1 MGLRMM
7 KNPKRRLMKKKPS
20 PKQAAKK
27 ENNPSS
33 DPNMLTFGGH
43 LEVLRRM
50 LFRIIIVV
58 LVLTIAIFCF
68 KDKTFELLLA
78 PSQWDFVTYRYIEAF
93 LHKLGSN
100 FTFNEYHIN
109 LIATELSSQFMTHI
123 TTALYLG
130 LLCASPFILVELFRF
145 ITPALYENEKKYSV
159 QIAATMYLLFIIGV
173 LMSYFI
179 LFPISF
185 RFLGTYSVSG
195 MVESNITL
203 KSYIS
208 TFTTLTLVMGLVFQ
222 LPIIAFFLGKLE
234 MVSSGLLKQYR
245 KYAVIV
251 IMLLAAIITPPD
263 LMTLVLVTIPLYLLY
278 EVSILV
284 LKRMERRK
292 R

>member
-1 MGLRMM
+1 MTH
-7 KNPKRRLMKKKPS
+7 KSSQKKTTE
-20 PKQAAKK
+20 K
-27 ENNPSS
+27 ENNSSS

-50 LFRIIIVV
+50 LFRIIAVV
-58 LVLTIAIFCF
+58 MVLAIAIFCF
-68 KDKTFELLLA
+68 KDKTFEFLLA
-78 PSQWDFVTYRYIEAF
+78 PSQWNFVTYRYIEKF
-93 LHKLGSN
+93 LHRLGSD
-100 FTFNEYHIN
+100 FTFSEYHIN

-123 TTALYLG
+123 STALYLG
-130 LLCASPFILVELFRF
+130 LLGASPYILIELFRF

-159 QIAATMYLLFIIGV
+159 QVAITVYLLFIVGV
-173 LMSYFI
+173 LMSYFV

-234 MVSSGLLKQYR
+234 VVSASMLKQYR
-245 KYAVIV
+245 RYAFLV
-251 IMLLAAIITPPD
+251 IMVVAAIITPPD
-263 LMTLVLVTIPLYLLY
+263 LMTLVLVTIPLYFLY

-284 LKRMERRK
+284 LKRMEK
-292 R
+292 

>member
-1 MGLRMM
+1 M
-7 KNPKRRLMKKKPS
+7 KRKLNQKKTTDPDNKP
-20 PKQAAKK
+20 
-27 ENNPSS
+27 
-33 DPNMLTFGGH
+33 DPNLLTFGGH

-50 LFRIIIVV
+50 LFRIIAVV
-58 LVLTIAIFCF
+58 MVLAVAIFCF
-68 KDKTFELLLA
+68 KDKTFEFLLA
-78 PSQWDFVTYRYIEAF
+78 PSQWDFITYRYIEKF
-93 LHKLGSN
+93 LHHLGSN
-100 FTFNEYHIN
+100 FTFSEYHIN

-130 LLCASPFILVELFRF
+130 LLGASPYILVELFHF
-145 ITPALYENEKKYSV
+145 ITPALYENEKKHSV
-159 QIAATMYLLFIIGV
+159 SVAVTMYLLFVIGV

-203 KSYIS
+203 KSYIG

-222 LPIIAFFLGKLE
+222 LPVIAFFLGKLE
-234 MVSSGLLKQYR
+234 VVSSEQLRQYR
-245 KYAVIV
+245 KYAFLI
-251 IMLLAAIITPPD
+251 IMVVAAIITPPD
-263 LMTLVLVTIPLYLLY
+263 LMTLILVTIPLYLLY

-284 LKRMERRK
+284 LKRMERRN